1 MRARIDRTCPSSLVS
16 LSDGT
21 SGGGG
26 GGGIESSVS
35 RMNLPRF
42 TGDVRLAYDVTV
54 SMLP

>member
-1 MRARIDRTCPSSLVS
+1 

-42 TGDVRLAYDVTV
+42 TGDVRLA
-54 SMLP
+54 